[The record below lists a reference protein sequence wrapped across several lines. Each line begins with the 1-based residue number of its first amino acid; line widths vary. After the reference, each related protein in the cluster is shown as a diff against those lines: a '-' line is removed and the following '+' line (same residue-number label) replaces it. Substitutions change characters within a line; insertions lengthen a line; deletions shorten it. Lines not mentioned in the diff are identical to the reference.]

1 MRLLGNKGEDLAARY
16 LRKRGYRI
24 LKRNYRSPLGEIDII
39 AEDRGTLVFVEV
51 KTRAGD
57 SFGRPLEAVGPRK
70 QRKILDTALHYLSRL
85 KEQPPARF
93 DIVSISARNGRKDIE
108 HIQDAFQVTRSPF

>member
-16 LRKRGYRI
+16 LS
-24 LKRNYRSPLGEIDII
+24 NYRSPLGEIDII

>member
-1 MRLLGNKGEDLAARY
+1 LEIRARTWP
-16 LRKRGYRI
+16 RAT
-24 LKRNYRSPLGEIDII
+24 SV

-93 DIVSISARNGRKDIE
+93 DIVSISARDGRKDIE